1 MTPSAA
7 LLTSLSDPRRQ
18 PLAFLP
24 PTAEMTA
31 QEFKTVE
38 QDNGATATP
47 ATQKEDTP
55 FVYETPG
62 FFSEDSRV
70 PQWAQSLATDL
81 FSFVTIHYNVW
92 GVPFLV
98 LFYYLYSIGYGY
110 VPVALVALYL
120 PSFLSGAQ
128 KTAKGNPWPA
138 FRSSRIW
145 GLSAKFLGTKVVR
158 EQALDSSKK
167 YIFGF
172 HPHGIIV
179 LSRVSTYAGNW
190 EKVFPDIPTRALG
203 ASTMFYVPLGREL
216 CLWLGGVDASRSTA
230 DKVLNDGTSIVVYPG
245 GVPEIFKTDPNSKV
259 NELVLKKR
267 LGFVKLAMRHGAELV
282 PSFVFGEKW
291 LYNMWNPPQGVIDF
305 FRKTLKIPMIIF
317 WGKFMWMPKQPPKGK
332 RFGVVYGKP
341 IPTKLTANPSEEEI
355 RAVHTQYVAEI
366 ERLFSQYKKEFG
378 YDDDETL
385 VIN

>member
-1 MTPSAA
+1 
-7 LLTSLSDPRRQ
+7 
-18 PLAFLP
+18 
-24 PTAEMTA
+24 MTA
-31 QEFKTVE
+31 QEFKAME
-38 QDNGATATP
+38 QDNGVTSPST
-47 ATQKEDTP
+47 TQRGGCP
-55 FVYETPG
+55 LVYETPG

-70 PQWAQSLATDL
+70 PQWAQNLATDL

-92 GVPFLV
+92 GVPFVV

-110 VPVALVALYL
+110 VSVSLVVLYL
-120 PSFLSGAQ
+120 PAFLSGAQ

-138 FRSSRIW
+138 FRSSHIW
-145 GLSAKFLGTKVVR
+145 GLSAKFLGIKVIR
-158 EQALDSSKK
+158 EQELGSNKK

-179 LSRVSTYAGNW
+179 LSRVSTYGGNW
-190 EKVFPDIPTRALG
+190 EKVLTLWVLLVFFDSIGRLDD
-203 ASTMFYVPLGREL
+203 VLGREL

-245 GVPEIFKTDPNSKV
+245 GVLEIFKTDPNSKV

-291 LYNMWNPPQGVIDF
+291 LYNMWNPPQGLIDF
-305 FRKTLKIPMIIF
+305 FRKTLRIPVIIF

-366 ERLFSQYKKEFG
+366 QRLFSEYKKDFG

-385 VIN
+385 LIN

>member
-1 MTPSAA
+1 
-7 LLTSLSDPRRQ
+7 
-18 PLAFLP
+18 
-24 PTAEMTA
+24 MTA
-31 QEFKTVE
+31 QELNTVE
-38 QDNGATATP
+38 HNEEVVTAPVTKTQDA
-47 ATQKEDTP
+47 P

-62 FFSEDSRV
+62 FFADDSRV
-70 PQWAQSLATDL
+70 PQWAQNLATDL

-92 GVPFLV
+92 AVPFVV
-98 LFYYLYSIGYGY
+98 LFYYLYQIGYSY
-110 VPVALVALYL
+110 VPIVLVTLYI
-120 PSFLSGAQ
+120 PSFLSGVQ
-128 KTAKGNPWPA
+128 KTAKGNVWPT
-138 FRSSRIW
+138 FRTGRIW
-145 GLSAKFLGTKVVR
+145 GLTAKFLGVKIIR
-158 EQALDSSKK
+158 EQELDSNKK
-167 YIFGF
+167 YIFGYY
-172 HPHGIIV
+172 PHGIMV
-179 LSRVSTYAGNW
+179 LSRVSTYGGNW
-190 EKVFPDIPTRALG
+190 EKIFPGISTRALG

-259 NELVLKKR
+259 NELVLKNR

-305 FRKTLKIPMIIF
+305 FRKTLKIPVIVF

-341 IPTKLTANPSEEEI
+341 IPVKLTANPTEKEI
-355 RAVHTQYVAEI
+355 RAVHQQYVGEI

-385 VIN
+385 LIN

>member
-1 MTPSAA
+1 M
-7 LLTSLSDPRRQ
+7 
-18 PLAFLP
+18 
-24 PTAEMTA
+24 
-31 QEFKTVE
+31 E
-38 QDNGATATP
+38 QDNGVTSPST
-47 ATQKEDTP
+47 TQRGGAP
-55 FVYETPG
+55 LAYETPG

-70 PQWAQSLATDL
+70 PQWAQNLATDL

-92 GVPFLV
+92 GVPFVV
-98 LFYYLYSIGYGY
+98 LFYYLYSFGYGY
-110 VPVALVALYL
+110 WCPEDGRRKPLASL
-120 PSFLSGAQ
+120 PLHH
-128 KTAKGNPWPA
+128 
-138 FRSSRIW
+138 
-145 GLSAKFLGTKVVR
+145 
-158 EQALDSSKK
+158 ELDSNKK

-179 LSRVSTYAGNW
+179 LSRVSTYGGNW
-190 EKVFPDIPTRALG
+190 EKVFPGIPTRALG

-305 FRKTLKIPMIIF
+305 FRKTLRIPMIVF

-366 ERLFSQYKKEFG
+366 QRLFSEYKKDFG

-385 VIN
+385 LIN

>member
-1 MTPSAA
+1 MEHEAEAEAA
-7 LLTSLSDPRRQ
+7 APVLKD
-18 PLAFLP
+18 
-24 PTAEMTA
+24 
-31 QEFKTVE
+31 V
-38 QDNGATATP
+38 
-47 ATQKEDTP
+47 P

-62 FFSEDSRV
+62 FFADGSRV
-70 PQWAQSLATDL
+70 PQWLQNVVTDL

-92 GVPFLV
+92 AVPFVV
-98 LFYYLYSIGYGY
+98 LFYYLYTIGYGY
-110 VPVALVALYL
+110 IPVALVALYL

-138 FRSSRIW
+138 FRSGRIW
-145 GLSAKFLGTKVVR
+145 GLSAKFLGIKVIR
-158 EQALDSSKK
+158 EQALDSAKK

-179 LSRVSTYAGNW
+179 LSRVSTYGGNW
-190 EKVFPDIPTRALG
+190 EKVFPDIPTRGTMTAIMTNSLG

-341 IPTKLTANPSEEEI
+341 IPTKLTANPTDEEI
-355 RAVHTQYVAEI
+355 RDVHAQYVAEI

-385 VIN
+385 LIN